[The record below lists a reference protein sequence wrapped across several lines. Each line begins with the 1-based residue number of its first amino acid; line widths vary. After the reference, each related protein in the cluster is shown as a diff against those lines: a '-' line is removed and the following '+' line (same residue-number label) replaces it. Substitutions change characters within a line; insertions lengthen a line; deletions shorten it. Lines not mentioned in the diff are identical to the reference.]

1 MSSRP
6 TSLILPALII
16 GSVLAFVGCGGPA
29 ADPGKGGPGTPAG
42 AAPKFK
48 LAWSEYPSWS
58 VFGVAHEKGLI
69 DGAAGKL
76 GPIEK
81 KWNVDIELAQLD
93 YDPCLAAYGSKA
105 CDAVCITNMDVLA
118 PSQTRDSVAILPT
131 STSVGADACI
141 VVGIEDVKALRGVP
155 VQGLSKSVSEY
166 AFVRGLEKLGEKE
179 ADHKFEH
186 KDPAAAATAMQTNQP
201 DCKAI
206 MVWNPFVMQ
215 TLKKRSEAKVLFDS
229 SSIPG
234 EIIDMVVVAKDAIDK
249 PGGKEFAAAVIETYY
264 EVNKLL
270 ENPKTRDDTLV
281 ALGAKFSSLGAED
294 MKIVVTQTK
303 FYKTPEEGLAI
314 LKEENLQKVM
324 PTVVDFCVKH
334 DIIKAAPAIGYGS
347 SGGNLLFDPQYIE
360 LAKTKAGK

>member
-1 MSSRP
+1 MSSRS
-6 TSLILPALII
+6 TSL
-16 GSVLAFVGCGGPA
+16 VLVLTLAGMSLAGCGGPA
-29 ADPGKGGPGTPAG
+29 ADPAKGGPAG

-58 VFGVAHEKGLI
+58 VFGVANDKGLI

-76 GPIEK
+76 GPLEK

-141 VVGIEDVKALRGVP
+141 VIGIDDVKALRGKP

-166 AFVRGLEKLGEKE
+166 AFVRCLEKLGEKE

-201 DCKAI
+201 DAKAI

-215 TLKKRSEAKVLFDS
+215 TLKVRPEAKVLFDS

-234 EIIDMVVVAKDAIDK
+234 EIIDMVVVAKDALDK
-249 PGGKEFAAAVIETYY
+249 PGGKEFAAAVIDTYY
-264 EVNKLL
+264 EVNKLI
-270 ENPKTRDDTLV
+270 ENPKTKDDTLV
-281 ALGAKFSSLGAED
+281 ALGAKFSSLGLEE
-294 MKIVVTQTK
+294 MKTVVTQTK

-324 PTVVDFCVKH
+324 PTVIDFCVKH
-334 DIIKAAPAIGYGS
+334 DIIKATPAIGYGS
-347 SGGNLLFDPQYIE
+347 SGGQLLFDPQYIE
-360 LAKTKAGK
+360 LMKTKAGK